1 MKEVFLQDV
10 DERLQRQFAQA
21 GNALKQGAA
30 DYAIQVCGEL
40 LRKHPGAF
48 EARRLLWES
57 LEANR
62 NMRRKPLGLLK
73 AKATGM
79 QFRLKVNALFR
90 KDVLEVVYRCDEAL
104 LKGEIHGELFTSL
117 GRAAKRLDW
126 PETRVFAC
134 WAKVGLDPEN
144 LPFRLAL
151 ANVLLQVG
159 RPEEAIEHLEWILLK
174 NPSHGEAQ
182 TLLKNASVAET
193 LQRGNWEET
202 DSSFFRKLKDN
213 S

>member
-1 MKEVFLQDV
+1 MFIQDV
-10 DERLQRQFAQA
+10 DERLRRQFAQA
-21 GNALKQGAA
+21 GNALKQGSTA
-30 DYAIQVCGEL
+30 YAIQVCGEL

-48 EARRLLWES
+48 EVRRLLWES

-62 NMRRKPLGLLK
+62 KMRRKPLGLLK
-73 AKATGM
+73 ARAAGI
-79 QFRLKVNALFR
+79 QFRFKVNPLFG
-90 KDVLEVVYRCDEAL
+90 KDVQEVVHRCDEAL
-104 LKGEIHGELFTSL
+104 LKGEIHGELLTSL
-117 GRAAKRLDW
+117 GRAAQRLDW

-134 WAKVGLDPEN
+134 RARIDLDPDN
-144 LPFRLAL
+144 VPSRLTL
-151 ANVLLQVG
+151 ANVLMQVG
-159 RPEEAIEHLEWILLK
+159 RPVEAIEHLEWILLK

-202 DSSFFRKLKDN
+202 DTSFFRKLKQK

>member
-1 MKEVFLQDV
+1 MKEVSLQDV

-30 DYAIQVCGEL
+30 AYAIQVCGEL

-48 EARRLLWES
+48 EVRRLLWES

-62 NMRRKPLGLLK
+62 KMRRKPLGLIK
-73 AKATGM
+73 AKAAGM
-79 QFRLKVNALFR
+79 QFRLKVNALFK

-104 LKGEIHGELFTSL
+104 LKGEIHGELVASL

-144 LPFRLAL
+144 VSARLAL
-151 ANVLLQVG
+151 ANVLLEVG
-159 RPEEAIEHLEWILLK
+159 RPEEAIEHVEWILLK

-202 DSSFFRKLKDN
+202 DTSFFRKLQDN

>member
-1 MKEVFLQDV
+1 MYLKDV
-10 DERLQRQFAQA
+10 DERLQRQFTQA
-21 GNALKQGAA
+21 GKALKQGGSA
-30 DYAIQVCGEL
+30 YAIQVCAEL

-57 LEANR
+57 LEGR
-62 NMRRKPLGLLK
+62 QKKRSKPLGFLK
-73 AKATGM
+73 AKAAGM
-79 QFRLKVNALFR
+79 QFRLKVNALFK
-90 KDVLEVVYRCDEAL
+90 KDVLQVVYRCDEAL
-104 LKGEIHGELFTSL
+104 FKGEIHGELFESL
-117 GRAAKRLDW
+117 GRAAKLLDW

-134 WAKVGLDPEN
+134 WAKVGLSPEN
-144 LPFRLAL
+144 VPSRLAL
-151 ANVLLQVG
+151 ANVLLEVG
-159 RPEEAIEHLEWILLK
+159 RPVEAIEHVEWILLK

-202 DSSFFRKLKDN
+202 DTSFFSKLKDK

>member
-1 MKEVFLQDV
+1 MKEVYLQDV

-21 GNALKQGAA
+21 GNALKQGATA
-30 DYAIQVCGEL
+30 YAIQVCGEL

-57 LEANR
+57 LEAK
-62 NMRRKPLGLLK
+62 RKIRPNPLGLLK
-73 AKATGM
+73 AKAAGM
-79 QFRLKVNALFR
+79 QFRFKVNALFR
-90 KDVLEVVYRCDEAL
+90 KNVLGVVYRCDEAL
-104 LKGEIHGELFTSL
+104 LKGEIHRELFASL

-144 LPFRLAL
+144 VPSRLAL
-151 ANVLLQVG
+151 ANVLLEVA
-159 RPEEAIEHLEWILLK
+159 RPVEAIEHVEWILLK

-202 DSSFFRKLKDN
+202 DTSFFRKLKDN